1 MKQDARR
8 KITPEIM
15 EKMRKLRKEG
25 LSYAKI
31 ADELK
36 LGQMTVYNY
45 LKKKE
50 KPAEEKPTE
59 EKKEEKVGFL
69 ERLGLVKKKK

>member
-1 MKQDARR
+1 MKKDKRR
-8 KITPEIM
+8 KVTSEIM

-50 KPAEEKPTE
+50 TPIEEEKPAEK
-59 EKKEEKVGFL
+59 KVGFW
-69 ERLGLVKKKK
+69 ERLGLVKKKN